1 MLKECKKWDG
11 FFIVWN
17 EWKWKERCMFRKCQK
32 YSYIKMIFYI
42 VLNKIENSFKED
54 KDTHNGG
61 KSWMKMVVRIWG
73 GDGSEGEGCTCRTDF
88 DTQVNIWAR
97 MRG

>member
-1 MLKECKKWDG
+1 VDMTKWNG

-17 EWKWKERCMFRKCQK
+17 EWKWKERCIFKKCQK
-32 YSYIKMIFYI
+32 YSSIKMIFYI

-54 KDTHNGG
+54 KDAHNGG
-61 KSWMKMVVRIWG
+61 KSWMKMVVRG
-73 GDGSEGEGCTCRTDF
+73 GDGSEWGGCTCRTNF